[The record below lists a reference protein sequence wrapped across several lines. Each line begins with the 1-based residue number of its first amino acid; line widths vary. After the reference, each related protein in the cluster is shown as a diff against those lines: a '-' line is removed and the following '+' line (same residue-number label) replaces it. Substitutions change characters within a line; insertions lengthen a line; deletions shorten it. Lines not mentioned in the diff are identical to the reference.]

1 MANVQSSPEFKTPP
15 KVRST
20 HNDTSNVNPI
30 NKPNFG
36 PEVKII
42 TKAKGK

>member
-1 MANVQSSPEFKTPP
+1 MAKVQMSREFKTSP

-20 HNDTSNVNPI
+20 RNDVSNINPI
-30 NKPNFG
+30 NRPKFG
-36 PEVKII
+36 TEVKVI

>member
-1 MANVQSSPEFKTPP
+1 MANVQPSPEFKTPV

-20 HNDTSNVNPI
+20 RNDVSNITPI
-30 NKPNFG
+30 HKPNFG